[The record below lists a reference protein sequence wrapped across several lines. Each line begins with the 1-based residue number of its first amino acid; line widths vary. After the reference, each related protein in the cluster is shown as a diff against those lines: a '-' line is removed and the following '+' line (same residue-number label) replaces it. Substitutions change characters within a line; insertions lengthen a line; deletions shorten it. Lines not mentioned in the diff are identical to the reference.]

1 MPNFMEDKRKQFLA
15 TFKARAEEA
24 RNKAIAEGRPMPTPA
39 TNPMM
44 QKLIE
49 RAKAQ
54 GVQPRPMTM
63 QKMTREEMIE
73 RIKKLKERNSLKKKE
88 E

>member
-1 MPNFMEDKRKQFLA
+1 MEDKRAKLLA
-15 TFKARAEEA
+15 TIKARAEEA

-39 TNPMM
+39 TNPMI

-63 QKMTREEMIE
+63 QKMTREEIIA
-73 RIKKLKERNSLKKKE
+73 RFKKLKESKKKE